1 MTKSPDRLRDE
12 RDIAWLRL
20 HARDWT
26 SKQIGDVYGVTS
38 EAVRTVLNRI
48 KAHDVAA
55 HGGAA

>member
-12 RDIAWLRL
+12 RDIVWLRL
-20 HARDWT
+20 SARDWT

-48 KAHDVAA
+48 KAHDAA